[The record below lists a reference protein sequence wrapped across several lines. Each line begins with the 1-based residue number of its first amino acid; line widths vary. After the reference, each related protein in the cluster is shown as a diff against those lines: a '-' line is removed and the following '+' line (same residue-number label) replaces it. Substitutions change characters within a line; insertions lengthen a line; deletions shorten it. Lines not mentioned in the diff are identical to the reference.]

1 MAELSDD
8 EAIKL
13 ELKDQIRRLQAQ
25 INGLSEI
32 LELKDENSVYWIE
45 RTGKQNQII
54 HLRSAPLDIAHV
66 LKEQLFS
73 RDVSVIM
80 TSATLTRKEMPILF
94 KLLSVQ
100 MNSILEWLSLHLI
113 IILIYKLEF

>member
-1 MAELSDD
+1 MEVFPPLSRLCRCLVELAELSDD

-73 RDVSVIM
+73 RDV
-80 TSATLTRKEMPILF
+80 P
-94 KLLSVQ
+94 
-100 MNSILEWLSLHLI
+100 
-113 IILIYKLEF
+113 